1 MHNKIAIYGAGNVGQ
16 KLLQIL
22 RKANIKIDCFV
33 QTKKG
38 GQIEAEGLPILSLD
52 ELLSEKEKYII
63 FIAIS
68 DKGVRQEVQ
77 DVLKDKNFNMSFVY
91 DMCSFINDNSEYI
104 NYKYNGSK
112 RCWLC
117 GNSIEKFEAAGE
129 NNPIFL
135 DKKILGGGYRKNVVC
150 PCCGSLDRTRWV
162 YWVLKNYTDVFEK
175 ECTVIHFAP
184 EKQIQ
189 VKLENSDN
197 CDYYAGDICRAKGL
211 HKIDVTNMPY
221 ADKMADYII
230 INHVMEHVE
239 DEKKAVSE
247 LMRVLKDD
255 GKIIMSFP
263 ISMIQK
269 TFEDVAIVSEEDRD
283 KYYGQK
289 DHVRLYGIDYKER
302 FECYGLEIETFS
314 PRDYLLPD
322 SIEQYG
328 LISGD
333 ILLKC
338 SKHM

>member
-1 MHNKIAIYGAGNVGQ
+1 MIKNKNKRKVNFMQNKIAIYGAGIFGH

-22 RKANIKIDCFV
+22 KKANIKIDCFV
-33 QTKKG
+33 QTEKG
-38 GQIEAEGLPILSLD
+38 EQIEVEGLPILSLD
-52 ELLSEKEKYII
+52 ELLSEKGEYII
-63 FIAIS
+63 LIAIS

-112 RCWLC
+112 MCWLC
-117 GNSIEKFEAAGE
+117 GNSIEKFGVAGE
-129 NNPIFL
+129 NNSIFSE
-135 DKKILGGGYRKNVVC
+135 KKIIGGGYRKNAVC
-150 PCCGSLDRTRWV
+150 PCCGSLDRTRWG

-197 CDYYAGDICRAKGL
+197 CDYYAGD
-211 HKIDVTNMPY
+211 MPY

-230 INHVMEHVE
+230 INHVLEHVT
-239 DEKKAVSE
+239 DEKKAVNE
-247 LMRVLKDD
+247 LIRVLKDD

-263 ISMIQK
+263 ISMTQK
-269 TFEDVAIVSEEDRD
+269 TFEDDTIVSEEDRD

-302 FECYGLEIETFS
+302 FE
-314 PRDYLLPD
+314 
-322 SIEQYG
+322 QYG
-328 LISGD
+328 LKIKVFSPKDCFTDCEIEKYGLIKED
-333 ILLKC
+333 ILMLC
-338 SKHM
+338 SKY